1 MIVAIGICLFASACS
16 DERPYGP
23 VVDEKN
29 ALEIIVSINEEQQT
43 KADGEIKDDV
53 DIDTDDK
60 AQVTYYF
67 SYVEKSSADNFY
79 TTIDV
84 TGTENNVS
92 DKDWEGRPY
101 KTKEP
106 QDQLTWG
113 DINLKSRHFILDNIQ
128 YNVREKPTSSQTIS
142 FPTGDDGSGY
152 SKYDAAPAPEI
163 VGTGNDILW
172 GQLEVS
178 KQQGE
183 ILNPLH
189 FELEHKMS
197 KVTFV
202 IFSEEE
208 KVQSSLK
215 ESGVN
220 VTLSGVILKSASFN
234 RLTGKVIAG
243 KSKSDQQLNGE
254 FENGSYITKA
264 WIFPPQIF
272 GDEDRP
278 KLSVQVG
285 GVTYTGPLN
294 ASMQIENSITKPLEF
309 LAGYHLIIEAELG
322 NFNDRNI
329 YFEPVLV
336 EKWNVLPDK
345 DLSVGQVGIRTTEE
359 LRECMDAFSKISSL
373 SSSDENIWI
382 LRKYGVQNGDSWT
395 FYLWKDLTDVCD
407 EAFNEFLTSLSS
419 SHTFQWNGHTINEK
433 GESSFKKDTE

>member
-29 ALEIIVSINEEQQT
+29 ALEIIASINEEQQT
-43 KADGEIKDDV
+43 KADEEIKDDV
-53 DIDTDDK
+53 DIDTGDK
-60 AQVTYYF
+60 GEVIYYF
-67 SYVEKSSADNFY
+67 SYVEKSSKNNLY

-84 TGTENNVS
+84 TGTENKVS
-92 DKDWEGRPY
+92 DKDWEGLPY
-101 KTKEP
+101 KTSNS

-113 DINLKSRHFILDNIQ
+113 DINLKSRYFILDNIQ
-128 YNVREKPTSSQTIS
+128 YNVRKEPTPLQTIS
-142 FPTGDDGSGY
+142 FLTEKDDSGLY
-152 SKYDAAPAPEI
+152 SKYDAAPAPEK

-202 IFSEEE
+202 IFSKDV

-215 ESGVN
+215 ESGAK
-220 VTLSGVILKSASFN
+220 VTLSNVILESASFN
-234 RLTGKVIAG
+234 RLKGEVIAG
-243 KSKSDQQLNGE
+243 TSKSDRQLDGE

-264 WIFPPQIF
+264 WIFPPQFF

-294 ASMQIENSITKPLEF
+294 ASMQIGSTTVLLEF

-322 NFNDRNI
+322 DFNDRNI

-359 LRECMDAFSKISSL
+359 LKECMDAFSKISSS
-373 SSSDENIWI
+373 SSSDENIRI

-395 FYLWKDLTDVCD
+395 FYLWKNLTNVCE
-407 EAFNEFLTSLSS
+407 EAFGKFLISS
-419 SHTFQWNGHTINEK
+419 SHTFQWNGHTINGK
-433 GESSFKKDTE
+433 GESNFKKDTE